1 MYYFKISGTPHPL
14 RWGEHIKKIFS
25 IPEWIRCRKNDFS
38 QCFFCS
44 LGGRTLNAWAQANN
58 FLFFGG
64 ALGNKFLIAGG
75 SLTSCF
81 FKSE

>member
-1 MYYFKISGTPHPL
+1 MDSL
-14 RWGEHIKKIFS
+14 SKKMTAH
-25 IPEWIRCRKNDFS
+25 NV
-38 QCFFCS
+38 FFS

-75 SLTSCF
+75 SLTSSF